1 MTRTTLICG
10 GLASSSRVLASSRVR
25 RPRPSRPSSNP
36 GIPAQSAAARMSD
49 GNAAAK
55 VMYGPLSDAA
65 ATLSRHRVSEHKR
78 EREDT
83 TGIPG
88 GEREVDASR
97 SIWTSTN
104 LGQLPRRSPSH
115 PRKYAGAHSPD
126 PKAPPPRLGRA
137 MVRTP
142 LDYLQPLLRGHSH
155 SRVGKEEE
163 EKGAALSLS
172 LSRTISYL
180 ALTLTLHR

>member
-25 RPRPSRPSSNP
+25 RRPRPSRPSSNP
-36 GIPAQSAAARMSD
+36 GIPAQSAAAARMSD

-65 ATLSRHRVSEHKR
+65 ATLSRHRVNLR
-78 EREDT
+78 VED

-142 LDYLQPLLRGHSH
+142 LDYLQPLLRAHSH

-163 EKGAALSLS
+163 EKGEALPLPLSLS
-172 LSRTISYL
+172 LAPFPI
-180 ALTLTLHR
+180 